1 MKNVDV
7 PGAMVVAAII
17 TLLIRLTLFG
27 DDCNLLVVLITFVV
41 SFVLVCVITILV
53 RTLSKRL

>member
-1 MKNVDV
+1 
-7 PGAMVVAAII
+7 MVVAAII